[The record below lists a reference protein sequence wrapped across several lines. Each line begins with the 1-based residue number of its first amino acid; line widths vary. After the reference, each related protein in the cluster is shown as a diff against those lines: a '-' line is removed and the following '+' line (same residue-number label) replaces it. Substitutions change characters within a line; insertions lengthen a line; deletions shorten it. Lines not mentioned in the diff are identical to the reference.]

1 MQTLVIDH
9 KESQLTLRDQRVRI
23 EVPNQKPQFV
33 PVAMVS
39 RLVVT
44 TRVWL
49 HTSVIG
55 ALTAA
60 GASILV
66 LSPRD
71 HRKTAII
78 TPPLGRDHALRLQ
91 QYRSACDA
99 EKTAMIAAAIVGM
112 KLRGQL
118 RTLRKLNTRKVAWR
132 AAVRGILELL
142 PRLAEPCALET
153 IRGIEGGGAAMYFKA
168 LGEALPNSLEFH
180 KRQRR
185 PPPDPVNALLSLSY
199 TLLHFEAVRITQQA
213 GFDACIG
220 FLHAPEYSRESL
232 ACDCIEPLRPVVDG
246 FVLGLFHSRIIRK
259 EHFGVQQ
266 DSCKLRKTGRGI
278 FYRHWEQFAKLPR
291 KVLHKGVILLRKTI
305 QEKTK

>member
-1 MQTLVIDH
+1 LFFPQETIV
-9 KESQLTLRDQRVRI
+9 KQQL
-23 EVPNQKPQFV
+23 
-33 PVAMVS
+33 S
-39 RLVVT
+39 
-44 TRVWL
+44 
-49 HTSVIG
+49 
-55 ALTAA
+55 
-60 GASILV
+60 
-66 LSPRD
+66 
-71 HRKTAII
+71 
-78 TPPLGRDHALRLQ
+78 LRLLAGTTPYDYNNIVQ
-91 QYRSACDA
+91 LVSA